1 MFLLR
6 PFRYLAQAL
15 AAEDSPRQLAAGFA
29 LGAFAGLVPKSSIVS
44 TLALVLIAATQVNPA
59 AGYGAAAL
67 FSLLSPLLDPLTHRL
82 GALLLVD
89 ASPLVPLWTRLYN
102 LPVVPWTGFNN
113 TVTLGSTLVGLALLG
128 PLYLLMTRVF
138 ARYRDAFGARIRRL
152 RLIQLLLGAETAG
165 KVL

>member
-15 AAEDSPRQLAAGFA
+15 AAQDSPRQLAAGFA

-67 FSLLSPLLDPLTHRL
+67 FSLLSPLADPLTHRI

-89 ASPLVPLWTRLYN
+89 AAPLSPLWTRLYN
-102 LPVVPWTGFNN
+102 VPVVPWTGFNN
-113 TVTLGSTLVGLALLG
+113 TVTLGSILLGLALLG

-138 ARYRDAFGARIRRL
+138 ARYRDAFGAKIRRL
-152 RLIQLLLGAETAG
+152 RVIGLLLGAETAG